1 MQCDGQFSQDELKM
15 SDQIYGSSLGL
26 VVLAQEERRETS
38 ADGDAVHHPNLTSKE
53 TLFP

>member
-1 MQCDGQFSQDELKM
+1 M

-38 ADGDAVHHPNLTSKE
+38 ADGDAVQRISGTLHHPNLTSKE